1 MLPLIWIFMFYSALP
16 SMLISLSFFIDSFRE
31 WDIDWMR
38 ENFEQNAEVF
48 HDVTDLFNNS
58 IPDSLKNANTIFFTV
73 NNKDDCIEITIV
85 SHNVID
91 GKTARKEASSRKQ
104 DAEKYAEI
112 LSELGWTNARADSIR
127 DMLQCI
133 NCDVIRTFPARN
145 FNVEI
150 YDTSQEDL
158 LIFSSYLHLRDSVK
172 SSEIGTLS
180 KITNA
185 KYADRFAIG
194 TN

>member
-1 MLPLIWIFMFYSALP
+1 MLPLIWIFILYKAFPYILLLM
-16 SMLISLSFFIDSFRE
+16 MLFLDSYNTHDVR
-31 WDIDWMR
+31 WMR

-48 HDVTDLFNNS
+48 HNVTDLFNNS

-104 DAEKYAEI
+104 DAEKYDEI
-112 LSELGWTNARADSIR
+112 LSDIGLTTSKADSIR

-145 FNVEI
+145 FDVEI

-158 LIFSSYLHLRDSVK
+158 PIFSSYLHLRDSVK
-172 SSEIGTLS
+172 SSEVVTLS

>member
-1 MLPLIWIFMFYSALP
+1 MLALIWTFILLRGLP
-16 SMLISLSFFIDSFRE
+16 SMLLSLSFFIDSCRE

-58 IPDSLKNANTIFFTV
+58 IPDSLKNKNTIFFVV
-73 NNKDDCIEITIV
+73 NDKDDCIEITIK

-91 GKTARKEASSRKQ
+91 GKTAIKEASSRKQ
-104 DAEKYAEI
+104 DAEKYDEI
-112 LSELGWTNARADSIR
+112 LSDIGLTTSRADSIR

-145 FNVEI
+145 FDVRI
-150 YDTSQEDL
+150 YDTSQKDL
-158 LIFSSYLHLRDSVK
+158 LIFSYYLHLRDSVK
-172 SSEIGTLS
+172 SSEVVTLS